1 MKSLFI
7 IYTDFE
13 STLVPEEME
22 SKIQKNLIQANIKK
36 YFACNYGYKLAC
48 FYNMFSKRFKL

>member
-7 IYTDFE
+7 IYADFE
-13 STLVPEEME
+13 SVLVPEEME

-36 YFACNYGYKLAC
+36 YFACNYSYKLVC
-48 FYNMFSKRFKL
+48 SYNMFSKRFKL